1 MSKGGREGGWSKV
14 KSLLTDIIPR
24 SILMVPFVGATYL
37 LCALGDGC
45 LIYYHLDPDSGM
57 LLGMSPPFS
66 LPVGLETLASL
77 EVHVPY
83 TLKFS
88 RGFILRNREKVGF
101 MNFPDHS
108 T

>member
-1 MSKGGREGGWSKV
+1 MGEWVGGRASERASEWREGGREAHSKV
-14 KSLLTDIIPR
+14 ISLLTDIIPR

-57 LLGMSPPFS
+57 LLGTSPPCS
-66 LPVGLETLASL
+66 LPFGLETLASL

-83 TLKFS
+83 TL
-88 RGFILRNREKVGF
+88 
-101 MNFPDHS
+101 NF
-108 T
+108 